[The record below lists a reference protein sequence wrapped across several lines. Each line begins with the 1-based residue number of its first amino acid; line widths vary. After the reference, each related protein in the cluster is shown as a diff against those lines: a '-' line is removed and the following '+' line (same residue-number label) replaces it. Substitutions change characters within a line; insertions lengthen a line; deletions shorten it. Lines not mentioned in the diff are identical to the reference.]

1 MKIEEILVGDW
12 IDMNGPTQVADYMFS
27 KEWRMLINESKP
39 LLMSSTWAKTLL
51 HLEVKAGLDACY
63 TPIVPYLDLVYES
76 LEFPNNT
83 LVVTVG
89 DNYAPIGRIRYVHEF
104 QHFIKSISLDNGEGK
119 SIFDYESKND

>member
-1 MKIEEILVGDW
+1 MKIEDIQVGDW
-12 IDMNGPTQVADYMFS
+12 INMNGPTQVADYMFS

-39 LLMSSTWAKTLL
+39 LIMSPTLAKALL

-76 LEFPNNT
+76 LEFLTNT

-104 QHFIKSISLDNGEGK
+104 QHFIKSINSDNGEGK
-119 SIFDYESKND
+119 SIFNVV

>member
-1 MKIEEILVGDW
+1 MLMKIEEILVGDW
-12 IDMNGPTQVADYMFS
+12 IDMDGPTQVADYMFN

-39 LLMSSTWAKTLL
+39 LIMSSTWVKALL

-76 LEFPNNT
+76 LKFPTNT

-89 DNYAPIGRIRYVHEF
+89 YNYVPIGRIRYVHEF
-104 QHFIKSISLDNGEGK
+104 QHFIKSIRLDNDEGK
-119 SIFDYESKND
+119 SIFNVV